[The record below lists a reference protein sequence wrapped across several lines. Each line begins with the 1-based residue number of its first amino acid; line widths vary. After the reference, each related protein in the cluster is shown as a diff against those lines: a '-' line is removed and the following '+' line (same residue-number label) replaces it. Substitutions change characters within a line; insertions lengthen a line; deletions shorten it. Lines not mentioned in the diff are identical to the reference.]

1 MKKNELTKQEA
12 KEIEKAILQ
21 AQAEGKSLHMSEEDI
36 VFVDTVPGARC
47 NNGGEYGFYTRYS
60 PIPGHPGI
68 YRVYTETTCDFD
80 SCGTGYEGI
89 HCLTEDD
96 YKEFRKASDEIE
108 AAGNLY
114 NRY

>member
-1 MKKNELTKQEA
+1 MKKNELIKQEA
-12 KEIEKAILQ
+12 KEIEKAIL
-21 AQAEGKSLHMSEEDI
+21 QAEGKSLHMSEEDI
-36 VFVDTVPGARC
+36 VFVDVVPGTRC
-47 NNGGEYGFYTRYS
+47 NNGGEYGFYTRYC
-60 PIPGHPGI
+60 PIPEHPGI

-80 SCGTGYEGI
+80 SLGTGYEGI

-96 YKEFRKASDEIE
+96 YKEFRRASDEIE

>member
-1 MKKNELTKQEA
+1 MKKNELIKQEA
-12 KEIEKAILQ
+12 KEIKKAILQ
-21 AQAEGKSLHMSEEDI
+21 ARNKRLHVSKKDI
-36 VFVDTVPGARC
+36 VFVDVVPGNKC

-80 SCGTGYEGI
+80 DCGTGYEGI
-89 HCLTEDD
+89 QYLTEEQ
-96 YKEFRKASDEIE
+96 YQELRKASDEIE

>member
-1 MKKNELTKQEA
+1 MKKYELIKQEA

-47 NNGGEYGFYTRYS
+47 NNGGEYGFYTRYC
-60 PIPGHPGI
+60 PIPEHPGI

-114 NRY
+114 K